1 MKAKKTF
8 IKVANQAAREYFS
21 SEKKTDLSELE
32 WDRVRERIKH
42 NLTVIRQIY
51 GMSQQHC
58 ADLLGLNPKYV
69 NAMEKGRYFASLRCV
84 WLFSQLFHIP
94 IELIVEKEW
103 SDEECEVWK
112 AALKKVEHAKKRHR
126 ELYENVRHNIIAL
139 RYAYCLN
146 QNEIAAL
153 LGLSNSYMWA
163 LEKGRYRISL
173 PIAYAVCRLFDVS
186 LDEFVYSQFSDTVV
200 SPFEPRKNTLRR
212 VPKAEWMQMNQ
223 VVTDT
228 VKRLRNEKQL
238 SVQGLADELGYGRDA
253 LYKMIQGKTFLHL
266 EIIADIAQYFNV
278 SLDMLV
284 SKNQH
289 K

>member
-8 IKVANQAAREYFS
+8 TKVANQAAREYYS
-21 SEKKTDLSELE
+21 SEKKADLSELK

-42 NLTVIRQIY
+42 NLIVIRQIY

-94 IELIVEKEW
+94 IELIIEKEW

-126 ELYENVRHNIIAL
+126 ELYENVRHNIIVL
-139 RYAYCLN
+139 RYTYSLN
-146 QNEIAAL
+146 QNESAAL

-163 LEKGRYRISL
+163 LEAGRYHMSF
-173 PIAYAVCRLFDVS
+173 PITYAVSRLFNVTMDDLVYHQFKEES
-186 LDEFVYSQFSDTVV
+186 LN
-200 SPFEPRKNTLRR
+200 PFKRNWQSLKPI
-212 VPKAEWMQMNQ
+212 PKEEWMKINQ
-223 VVTDT
+223 VVADNI
-228 VKRLRNEKQL
+228 KQLRKENGL
-238 SVQGLADELGYGRDA
+238 SVQQLADAIGYGRDA
-253 LYKMIQGKTFLHL
+253 IYKMEQGKTFLRL
-266 EIIADIAQYFNV
+266 SIVIDLTQYLDIDID
-278 SLDMLV
+278 SLLRT
-284 SKNQH
+284 
-289 K
+289 